1 MTQIS
6 RSWTSR
12 SVRYGRWRHLLAVLP
27 LVGALT
33 LLAGCGMF
41 RDDPKPHDVGPVS
54 TMPSGTSTHTLVI
67 DGQER
72 GFRLYLPANL
82 ARSTGVPL
90 VVMLH
95 GALGTGSQAETAYG
109 WNAMADREGFV
120 VAYPDGLSRSWAVS
134 PDCCGPP
141 ARDGVDDVAFIQQ
154 LVSTVADQL
163 PVDRARV
170 YATGI
175 SNGGM
180 LAYRLACDTKL
191 FAAIGPV
198 AATQLGPCPS
208 PAPTSVIHIHGTA
221 DQTVPLDGGPGKR
234 DNDGTGRNP
243 VKIDG
248 PPIPDLLGQWR
259 KTDGCDAPVTTASGL
274 VSTSTATCPGGRAV
288 ELVTV
293 DDAGHQWPGAAGPRP
308 EAQRLLGLDPPA
320 TALDATETIWRF
332 FDTHARTGG

>member
-1 MTQIS
+1 M
-6 RSWTSR
+6 
-12 SVRYGRWRHLLAVLP
+12 A

-33 LLAGCGMF
+33 LLAGCGLF
-41 RDDPKPHDVGPVS
+41 RADPEQPEVGPVS
-54 TMPSGTSTHTLVI
+54 TMPSGSSAHTLVV

-72 GFRLYLPANL
+72 AFRVYQPANL
-82 ARSTGVPL
+82 APSTAVPL

-95 GALGTGSQAETAYG
+95 GALGTGSQAETSYG
-109 WNAMADREGFV
+109 WNAEADREGFV

-154 LVSTVADQL
+154 LVATVADQR
-163 PVDRARV
+163 PVEPTRI

-208 PAPTSVIHIHGTA
+208 PTPTSVIHIHGTA
-221 DQTVPLDGGPGKR
+221 DQTVPFDGGPGKR

-248 PPIPDLLGQWR
+248 PPISDLLGQWR
-259 KTDGCDAPVTTASGL
+259 TIGGCDSPVTTTTGP
-274 VSTSTATCPGGRAV
+274 VSTSAATCPGGRAV

-293 DDAGHQWPGAAGPRP
+293 DDAGHQWPGAAGPGP
-308 EAQRLLGLDPPA
+308 QAQRLLGLDPPA
-320 TALDATETIWRF
+320 TALDATETVWNF
-332 FDTHARTGG
+332 FDAHPRTG

>member
-1 MTQIS
+1 MGP
-6 RSWTSR
+6 R
-12 SVRYGRWRHLLAVLP
+12 GRRRHLLTVLS

-33 LLAGCGMF
+33 LLAGCGLF
-41 RDDPKPHDVGPVS
+41 RDDPERHEVGPVS
-54 TMPSGTSTHTLVI
+54 TTVPSGSSTHTLVV

-72 GFRLYLPANL
+72 RYRLYRPTNL
-82 ARSTGVPL
+82 AGSTPAPL

-95 GALGTGSQAETAYG
+95 GALGTGTQAETSYG
-109 WNAMADREGFV
+109 WNARADREGFV
-120 VAYPDGLSRSWAVS
+120 VAYPDGMSRSWAVS

-154 LVSTVADQL
+154 LVATVADQL
-163 PVDRARV
+163 PVDRSRI

-180 LAYRLACDTKL
+180 LAYRLACDTTL

-198 AATQLGPCPS
+198 AATQLGPCSS
-208 PAPTSVIHIHGTA
+208 PAPISVIHIHGMA
-221 DQTVPLDGGPGKR
+221 DQTVPLGGGPGKR

-248 PPIPDLLGQWR
+248 PPIPDLLGRWR
-259 KTDGCDAPVTTASGL
+259 TTDGCPAPATTASGP
-274 VSTSTATCPGGRAV
+274 VRTSVATCPGGRAV

-293 DDAGHQWPGAAGPRP
+293 DDAGHQWPGAAGPGP
-308 EAQRLLGLDPPA
+308 QAQRLLGLDPPA

-332 FDTHARTGG
+332 FDAHPRTGG

>member
-1 MTQIS
+1 M
-6 RSWTSR
+6 
-12 SVRYGRWRHLLAVLP
+12 VLS

-33 LLAGCGMF
+33 LPTGCGLF
-41 RDDPKPHDVGPVS
+41 RDDPEQHEAGPVS
-54 TMPSGTSTHTLVI
+54 TVPTGSSAHTVVV

-72 GFRLYLPANL
+72 SFRLYRPASL
-82 ARSTGVPL
+82 AGSIPVPL

-95 GALGTGSQAETAYG
+95 GALGTGSQAETSYG
-109 WNAMADREGFV
+109 WNAQADREGFV

-154 LVSTVADQL
+154 LVATVADQL
-163 PVDRARV
+163 PVDRARI

-180 LAYRLACDTKL
+180 LAYRLACDTTL

-198 AATQLGPCPS
+198 AATQLGPCAS
-208 PAPTSVIHIHGTA
+208 PAPISVIHVHGMA
-221 DQTVPLDGGPGKR
+221 DQTVPLSGGPGKR

-259 KTDGCDAPVTTASGL
+259 TTDGCPAPATTASGP
-274 VSTSTATCPGGRAV
+274 VRTSVATCPGGRAV

-293 DDAGHQWPGAAGPRP
+293 DDAGHQWPGAAGPGP
-308 EAQRLLGLDPPA
+308 QAQRLLGLDPPA
-320 TALDATETIWRF
+320 TAVDATETIWRF
-332 FDTHARTGG
+332 FDAHPRTGG

>member
-1 MTQIS
+1 MMEIS
-6 RSWTSR
+6 RSCTGHLGRHS
-12 SVRYGRWRHLLAVLP
+12 RWRHLLAVLP

-33 LLAGCGMF
+33 LPAGCGLF
-41 RDDPKPHDVGPVS
+41 RDDPEQHEVGPVS
-54 TMPSGTSTHTLVI
+54 TMPSGSSSHTLVVN
-67 DGQER
+67 GQAR
-72 GFRLYLPANL
+72 DFRLYQPANL
-82 ARSTGVPL
+82 PRSTAVPL

-95 GALGTGSQAETAYG
+95 GALGTGSQAETSYG
-109 WNAMADREGFV
+109 WNAEADREGFV
-120 VAYPDGLSRSWAVS
+120 VAYPGGVSRSWAVS

-163 PVDRARV
+163 PVDRTRI

-221 DQTVPLDGGPGKR
+221 DRTVPYDGGPGKR

-248 PPIPDLLGQWR
+248 PPTPDLLGQWR
-259 KTDGCDAPVTTASGL
+259 TTGGCDAPVTTVSGP
-274 VSTSTATCPGGRAV
+274 VSTSAATCPGGRAV

-293 DDAGHQWPGAAGPRP
+293 DDAGHQWPGAAGPGP

-332 FDTHARTGG
+332 FDAHPRTGG